1 MHSLKRL
8 DKLLVR
14 GAISKEEY
22 LERIGAY
29 ETSKRVTMQTP
40 EGIIAFL
47 ESELNE
53 AMELH
58 NTAKEN
64 KDMERSLTLLIKAH
78 TIGELLEKIKFIAAM
93 NKRSANK
100 EIEFVLEQYVENFEK
115 LNGEIETE

>member
-1 MHSLKRL
+1 MNSLKKL

-29 ETSKRVTMQTP
+29 ETSKRVAMQTA
-40 EGIIAFL
+40 EGIISFL
-47 ESELNE
+47 ESELND

-64 KDMERSLTLLIKAH
+64 KEMERSLTLLIKSH
-78 TIGELLEKIKFIAAM
+78 TISELLEKIK
-93 NKRSANK
+93 KS
-100 EIEFVLEQYVENFEK
+100 
-115 LNGEIETE
+115 

>member
-1 MHSLKRL
+1 MNSLKRL
-8 DKLLVR
+8 DKLLIR

-29 ETSKRVTMQTP
+29 ETSKRVNMQTA

-58 NTAKEN
+58 NSAKED
-64 KDMERSLTLLIKAH
+64 KDMERSITLLIKAH
-78 TIGELLEKIKFIAAM
+78 TISELLEKIKE
-93 NKRSANK
+93 S
-100 EIEFVLEQYVENFEK
+100 
-115 LNGEIETE
+115 

>member
-1 MHSLKRL
+1 MNSLKRL
-8 DKLLVR
+8 DKLLIR

-29 ETSKRVTMQTP
+29 EKSKRVTMQTA

-58 NTAKEN
+58 DIAKEN
-64 KDMERSLTLLIKAH
+64 KDMEQSLTSLIKAH
-78 TIGELLEKIKFIAAM
+78 TISELLEKIKEA
-93 NKRSANK
+93 
-100 EIEFVLEQYVENFEK
+100 
-115 LNGEIETE
+115 

>member
-1 MHSLKRL
+1 MNSLTRL
-8 DKLLVR
+8 EKLLIR

-29 ETSKRVTMQTP
+29 EKSKKVTMQTA

-58 NTAKEN
+58 DHAKEN
-64 KDMERSLTLLIKAH
+64 KDMERALTLLIKAH
-78 TIGELLEKIKFIAAM
+78 TISGLLEKIKE
-93 NKRSANK
+93 S
-100 EIEFVLEQYVENFEK
+100 
-115 LNGEIETE
+115 